1 MFAMDSDYTESVN
14 LDNVISIRWNKRIV
28 EAQAVN
34 GRWIVLGNYKDEETA
49 KNMFFMLC
57 EKTIGGKSVLM
68 DDTVEGDEDD
78 E

>member
-49 KNMFFMLC
+49 KDMFLMLAA
-57 EKTIGGKSVLM
+57 EAESILM
-68 DDTVEGDEDD
+68 DETIEGDEDD